1 MVKSGSNPLDKLP
14 VAKSAAFDS
23 SDKNHHSEC
32 LPDTRVDV
40 LDQITKWA
48 AHESKECIFWLNG
61 RAGTGK
67 STIALTVAR
76 RFDGQ
81 KKLGASF
88 FFRRGGGD
96 VSHAANFVT
105 TVARQLA
112 EVSTSF
118 RHHVCQAIADEDNIA
133 SKVLRKQWDQLI
145 LRPML
150 KLDATALPSPL
161 VIVIDALDE
170 CGGEKD
176 VRLLLQLM
184 AGTND
189 KAIRLRF
196 FLTSRPE
203 TPIQFGFR
211 FMQAICHYD
220 LLLHEVARTIVDH
233 DIRLFFISK
242 FKEIEAYS
250 NDDRPSDKMINN
262 LIINDLVQKA
272 AGLFIYAATVYRFV
286 ESNQRFSPRRLIDVF
301 LRSKEPD
308 CSEGIPRRAPFTS
321 PTAELDHMYSQILN
335 YLIDTVRNEKDK
347 EYLSKIFQQ
356 VVGSIIILSEPLSA
370 TILQKLL
377 EVDGDIIHQ
386 GLHGLSSLLDI
397 PDDDSSPIRTL
408 HASFRDFLLDQKRCS
423 DPLFS
428 INEKEVQQQLAR
440 CCLQRLTSGLKK
452 DICGLKLPGILQSQ
466 VDRSRIEQHL
476 PTELQYACRY
486 WVEHL
491 QRSDIGLQDDDEVH
505 NFLREHFLH
514 WLEAMSLIGNISE
527 AILAITSLYSM
538 VNSVSRLI
546 NVCSLEK
553 INFGL
558 TYFRATNVPSCR
570 NSSMTQIDLLDIAGQ

>member
-14 VAKSAAFDS
+14 IANSAAFDS
-23 SDKNHHSEC
+23 FDKNHDSEC
-32 LPDTRVDV
+32 LPDTRVDI
-40 LDQITKWA
+40 LDEITKWA
-48 AHESKECIFWLNG
+48 AHEAKECIFWLNG
-61 RAGTGK
+61 MAGTGK
-67 STIALTVAR
+67 STIARTVAR
-76 RFDGQ
+76 RFAGQ

-105 TVARQLA
+105 TVACQLA
-112 EVSTSF
+112 KVSTSF
-118 RHHVCQAIADEDNIA
+118 RHHVCQAIAEEDDIA

-145 LRPML
+145 LRPIL

-184 AGTND
+184 AETND

-211 FMQAICHYD
+211 SMQAICHHD
-220 LLLHEVARTIVDH
+220 LLLHDVARTIVEH

-262 LIINDLVQKA
+262 LVINDLVQKA

-286 ESNQRFSPRRLIDVF
+286 ESNQRFSPRDLIDVF

-308 CSEGIPRRAPFTS
+308 CSEGLARRTPFTS
-321 PTAELDHMYSQILN
+321 PTAELDDMYSRILIYSIEPVGN
-335 YLIDTVRNEKDK
+335 GEDTKH
-347 EYLSKIFQQ
+347 SCKIFQR

-370 TILQKLL
+370 AVLQKLL
-377 EVDGDIIHQ
+377 DIDRVIIDQ
-386 GLHGLSSLLDI
+386 GLYRLSSLLDM
-397 PDDDSSPIRTL
+397 PDDSSPIRTL

-423 DPLFS
+423 NPLFS
-428 INEKEVQQQLAR
+428 INEKEAQQQLAR

-505 NFLREHFLH
+505 NFLREHLLH
-514 WLEAMSLIGNISE
+514 WLEAMSLIGNISK

-538 VNSVSRLI
+538 VSSVSGLI
-546 NVCSLEK
+546 NVYSLEK
-553 INFGL
+553 INL
-558 TYFRATNVPSCR
+558 V
-570 NSSMTQIDLLDIAGQ
+570 